1 MPKVQILMFFSAF
14 GCFCLLVGYML
25 LMFGYSLER
34 VPCWLCNG
42 LLMEMHITL
51 HGYGWWGVFA
61 PLMKGDLQTCISG
74 ASHGWNQCAF
84 LELSFFLCA
93 CDF

>member
-1 MPKVQILMFFSAF
+1 MFFSAF

-42 LLMEMHITL
+42 LLMEMRITL
-51 HGYGWWGVFA
+51 HGYGWLCYMG
-61 PLMKGDLQTCISG
+61 
-74 ASHGWNQCAF
+74 
-84 LELSFFLCA
+84 SFCTI
-93 CDF
+93 DEG